1 MILFPAFVLG
11 FAGSLHCVGMCGPI
25 AMAVPVG
32 KGTKLQQM
40 MAFSL
45 YQFGRISAYAILGF
59 LFGVLGF
66 GLNMAGF
73 QQGLSLT
80 VGILMLLFIWFPKL
94 SGKLGMSNGLA
105 KYQSRVTRFMAAR
118 LKSNRMPALLGL
130 GFFNGLLP
138 CGLVYIALAGSIATY
153 DPFQGALFM
162 AAFGLGTAPVLY
174 LVGFTG
180 RQVSVSLRSQFRKVA
195 PLIATVFA
203 ILFILRGLGMGV
215 PFISPELGTT
225 VTNTQ
230 NCAP

>member
-1 MILFPAFVLG
+1 MMLFPAFVLG

-32 KGTKLQQM
+32 KGSKLQQG

-59 LFGVLGF
+59 LFGVLGL

-73 QQGLSLT
+73 QQGLSLA
-80 VGILMLLFIWFPKL
+80 VGIFMLLFIWFPKL
-94 SGKLGMSNGLA
+94 SGKLGISHGLA

-162 AAFGLGTAPVLY
+162 AAFGLGTAPALY

-180 RQVSVSLRSQFRKVA
+180 RQISISLRSQFRKVA
-195 PLIATVFA
+195 PLIATIFA
-203 ILFILRGLGMGV
+203 ILFILRGLGMGI

-225 VTNTQ
+225 ITNTE